1 MLFGPDV
8 YPPHEPGTGSRYLHL
23 SPWEGALD
31 CLDRR
36 QLVLPTR
43 TGLLGG
49 RLVTQGMIVM

>member
-31 CLDRR
+31 CLDRADSWSC
-36 QLVLPTR
+36 P
-43 TGLLGG
+43 LGQVSSAAG
-49 RLVTQGMIVM
+49 SSPKA